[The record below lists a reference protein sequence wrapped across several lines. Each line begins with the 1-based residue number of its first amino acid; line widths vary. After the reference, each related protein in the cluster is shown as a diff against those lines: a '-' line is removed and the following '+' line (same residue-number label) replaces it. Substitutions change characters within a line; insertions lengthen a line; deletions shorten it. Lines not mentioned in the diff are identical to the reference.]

1 MHLLLK
7 NKKQI
12 IKIPKY
18 IKIFY
23 CNNKKIIIING
34 PVGTKAYKMHK
45 MFTVVYINQQIEII
59 SVINQKLSNYKF
71 KKIQILKKTTT
82 SLIKQFLVEATTI
95 MYRKLKFIG
104 VGYKAFSVANFE
116 HHLLFLKLGFSHPI
130 YFKTQK
136 KIKLFLLKFTKLFIF
151 GYSYQ
156 QLTFIASKIRLNK
169 TPEPYKGKGILFEN
183 EQIRLK
189 EGKKI

>member
-1 MHLLLK
+1 MNLFLK
-7 NKKQI
+7 NKKQV

-23 CNNKKIIIING
+23 CSNKKIIIFKG
-34 PVGTKAYKMHK
+34 PVGTKFYKLHK
-45 MFTVVYINQQIEII
+45 MFAIVYINQQIEII
-59 SVINQKLSNYKF
+59 NLINQKLSNYEF
-71 KKIQILKKTTT
+71 KKIQVLKKTTI
-82 SLIKQFLVEATTI
+82 SLMKQFLVETTTI
-95 MYRKLKFIG
+95 MYHKLKFIG
-104 VGYKAFSVANFE
+104 VGYRAFFAVNFE
-116 HHLLFLKLGFSHPI
+116 HHLLLLKLGFSHPI

-156 QLTFIASKIRLNK
+156 QLTFTASKIRLNK
-169 TPEPYKGKGILFEN
+169 IPEPYKGKGILFEN
-183 EQIRLK
+183 EQIILK